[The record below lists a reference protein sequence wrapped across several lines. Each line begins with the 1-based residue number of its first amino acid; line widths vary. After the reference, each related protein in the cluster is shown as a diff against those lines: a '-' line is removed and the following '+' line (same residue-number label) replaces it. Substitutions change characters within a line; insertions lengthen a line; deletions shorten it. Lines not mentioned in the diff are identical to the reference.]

1 MASEASRRQMQ
12 FTRAGEQLVDHELV
26 LRLAETDHDL
36 APERRGSAEL
46 AWAAERDARFE
57 RFHVGRL
64 KDTEELEERVH
75 LGASDHRGHTKA
87 AGSLRVTVPE
97 RVPTGPAAAGRSEA
111 AMTSSGAQ
119 VTLGRGLC

>member
-36 APERRGSAEL
+36 APERRDSAEL
-46 AWAAERDARFE
+46 AWATERDARFE
-57 RFHVGRL
+57 RFHVGHL

-75 LGASDHRGHTKA
+75 LGAPEHGGNTKP
-87 AGSLRVTVPE
+87 AGSLRITVPE
-97 RVPTGPAAAGRSEA
+97 GVPTGAAPAGRDGS
-111 AMTSSGAQ
+111 
-119 VTLGRGLC
+119 

>member
-1 MASEASRRQMQ
+1 MQ

-57 RFHVGRL
+57 RFQSAASRTPRNL
-64 KDTEELEERVH
+64 KNVSISGPLTIVDTLKPQALSALLSRSEC
-75 LGASDHRGHTKA
+75 
-87 AGSLRVTVPE
+87 LRVQLQ
-97 RVPTGPAAAGRSEA
+97 RAGRK
-111 AMTSSGAQ
+111 
-119 VTLGRGLC
+119 RR